1 MTRPVITAP
10 GLYPDIDED
19 WYHLDPVEGGSLSV
33 SGAKLLLP
41 PSCPAIF
48 EHQRRN
54 GRKATKSM
62 QLGTVVH
69 GLILGTGQEV
79 TVIQY
84 DDYRTKA
91 AKEQRDAA
99 LACGQVP
106 MLYAEH
112 IQAQA
117 IAQAVRDHDI
127 TGGLFAEGDAEQS
140 MFWED
145 AEHGI
150 WCRGRIDWLTYF
162 DGVPTVVDL
171 KTADDASPAEFAK
184 AAAKY
189 SYWMQDPYYRDGL
202 GTILGCDPDEID
214 FIFAVVQTDP
224 DKPYLV
230 MTYRLLPEH
239 AGLGRQMNAIAREI
253 YRDCVKA
260 DVWPAWSESIEDL
273 PLPGWAVR
281 DIERGINDWFN

>member
-1 MTRPVITAP
+1 MTRPVIDKP
-10 GLYPDIDED
+10 GLYPDIDEN
-19 WYHLDPVEGGSLSV
+19 WYHADPVVGGSLSV

-48 EHQRRN
+48 DHRRRF

-62 QLGTVVH
+62 ELGTVVH

-79 TVIQY
+79 RVI
-84 DDYRTKA
+84 DADSYRTKA
-91 AKEQRDAA
+91 AQSERDSAID
-99 LACGQVP
+99 CGEVP
-106 MLYAEH
+106 MLAHEH
-112 IQAQA
+112 ERASR

-127 TGGLFAEGDAEQS
+127 AGGLFAEGDAEQS

-145 AEHGI
+145 EEHGI

-162 DGVPTVVDL
+162 DGSPAIVDL
-171 KTADDASPAEFAK
+171 KTSDDASPQEFAK
-184 AAAKY
+184 SAAKY

-202 GTILGCDPDEID
+202 GAVLKCDPDEID
-214 FIFAVVQTDP
+214 FIFAVVQTEEP
-224 DKPYLV
+224 HLV

-239 AGLGRQMNAIAREI
+239 VDLGREMNKIAREI
-253 YRDCVKA
+253 YRDCTKA
-260 DVWPAWSESIEDL
+260 DTWPAWSESIEDL

-281 DIERGINDWFN
+281 DIERGIDEWHN